1 MSAQYSSKHGLVKCP
16 SEMLYMNFTDLRNF
30 KNMIPQ
36 NVEDISVEAEFD
48 QIKFS
53 AKGMS
58 FGLRVEE
65 RCPYS
70 KIALVSYDSPFNF
83 AIQFHFDKKDSLFTE
98 FYIEVQAELNGIM
111 KMMLGGKITEAL
123 NKVVDELVEHSR

>member
-65 RCPYS
+65 RCPYA
-70 KIALVSYDSPFNF
+70 KIARVAWGCPFNF